1 MLSNKMSA
9 SAEFPK
15 MRVNKLSKL
24 IKGKSK
30 PEAPIIDSTVVN
42 TNLPADNT
50 EIKPIHKKW
59 TILNYIAGDNNLTEF
74 QIKNINDM
82 EVVGSDENTHILTFI
97 DVGPQAKEG
106 VDFKGGRLY
115 YITQDNDPKKINSKL
130 VKDYG
135 QVVNSGDY
143 KTLRDFI
150 IYAVKNYPSNHIALF
165 LNDHGGG
172 FTGGMSDDSQGG
184 SMSIPDLKKALQEAQ
199 NITGKKITIIGF
211 DACLMGELEVA
222 YELKNHADYLLA
234 SEENEGGS
242 GWSYTP
248 ILGNKVLPQAIKALQ
263 GELKNSSFKITEDP
277 SEFVRK
283 VVEICSQHQDD
294 LPTFAASDLTKIDG
308 LKNAINQ
315 FAEAIIKTTE
325 KETVLEA
332 VKTAENY
339 GGGWFP
345 YSDIHDLGH
354 LAENISSKTKDPEL
368 KAGADNVSAALKKVV
383 ISNESH
389 PNQHPNSEGLSIY
402 APRIQSDYEEK
413 TYEELAF
420 AKDTKWDEALKSV
433 MTKQQDGEMPKE
445 NPWVWPDGSP
455 KPKKKIS

>member
-15 MRVNKLSKL
+15 MGVKELSRL
-24 IKGKSK
+24 TNKSK
-30 PEAPIIDSTVVN
+30 PKAQIKNPTAIN
-42 TNLPADNT
+42 TTLPADNT

-59 TILNYIAGDNNLTEF
+59 TILNYIAADNNLTEF

-82 EVVGSDENTHILTFI
+82 EAVGSDENTHILTFI
-97 DVGPQAKEG
+97 DVGPETKEG

-115 YITQDNDPKKINSKL
+115 HITQDNDPKKINSRL
-130 VKDYG
+130 LKDYG
-135 QVVNSGDY
+135 SLVNSGDY

-150 IYAVKNYPSNHIALF
+150 VYTVKNYPSEHIALF

-184 SMSIPDLKKALQEAQ
+184 SMSVPDLRKALEEAQ
-199 NITGKKITIIGF
+199 KITGKKITILGF

-222 YELKNHADYLLA
+222 YELKNCADYLLA
-234 SEENEGGS
+234 SEENEDGN
-242 GWSYTP
+242 GWPYTP
-248 ILGNKVLPQAIKALQ
+248 ILGNKVLPQVIKALQ
-263 GELKNSSFKITEDP
+263 EELKNSSFKITENP
-277 SEFVRK
+277 SELARK
-283 VVEICSQHQDD
+283 VVEVCSRHQDD
-294 LPTFAASDLTKIDG
+294 IPTFAASDLTKIDG
-308 LKNAINQ
+308 LKSAINQ

-354 LAENISSKTKDPEL
+354 LAENISSKTKDPKL
-368 KAGADNVSAALKKVV
+368 KTAADNVSAALKKVV
-383 ISNESH
+383 IANESH
-389 PNQHPNSEGLSIY
+389 PIKHPNSQGLSIY
-402 APRIQSDYEEK
+402 APRKQSDYMEK
-413 TYEELAF
+413 TYEALAF
-420 AKDTKWDEALKSV
+420 ASDTKWDEALKSV
-433 MTKQQDGEMPKE
+433 MAKQQDGEIPKE

-455 KPKKKIS
+455 KPGKKIL